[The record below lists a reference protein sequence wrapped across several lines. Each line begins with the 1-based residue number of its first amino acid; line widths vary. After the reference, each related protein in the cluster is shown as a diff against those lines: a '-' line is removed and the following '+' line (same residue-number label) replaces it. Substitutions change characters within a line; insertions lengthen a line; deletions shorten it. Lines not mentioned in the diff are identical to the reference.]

1 MSNTKSKIRS
11 ILCVLFSF
19 IIVFSAATFIRA
31 DAESR
36 YDTYISTDKS
46 YYGYQDTVRL
56 SVRVNNPYR
65 EELKDVR
72 VIIESS
78 DFGLLGSQSSVVY
91 FETVNPKRYNHAD
104 YSLILSRNFK
114 GLGFFQRI
122 VLFFRY
128 LFNRSYTEIPKVT
141 LPSGNYTRQT
151 ERISINGSQA
161 EVTVYVF
168 YDPPANTVISIEDPE
183 SRPVIINT
191 TTTTTTK
198 PSSTKTE
205 FTLKYDANGGKGAP
219 STLTGKGNVTVSSV
233 IPERDGYA
241 FAGWS
246 LNSNS
251 AAAEYKPGDIF
262 QLNKDTT
269 LYAVWTEKNR
279 A

>member
-11 ILCVLFSF
+11 ILCILFSF
-19 IIVFSAATFIRA
+19 IFIFGAVTFIRA

-36 YDTYISTDKS
+36 FDTYISTDKS
-46 YYGYQDTVRL
+46 HYGYQDTVKL
-56 SVRVNNPYR
+56 SVRINNPYR
-65 EELKDVR
+65 EELKDVK
-72 VIIESS
+72 VIIESG
-78 DFGLLGSQSSVVY
+78 DFGLLGSQSSEICI
-91 FETVNPKRYNHAD
+91 ETVNPKRYNHAD
-104 YSLILSRNFK
+104 YSLILSRNFR

-122 VLFFRY
+122 VLFFKY
-128 LFNRSYTEIPKVT
+128 LFSRSYTEIPKAGV
-141 LPSGNYTRQT
+141 PDGNYIKQT
-151 ERISINGSQA
+151 ESISINGSQA
-161 EVTVYVF
+161 EVTVYVI
-168 YDPPANTVISIEDPE
+168 YDPPENDVISVEDPE